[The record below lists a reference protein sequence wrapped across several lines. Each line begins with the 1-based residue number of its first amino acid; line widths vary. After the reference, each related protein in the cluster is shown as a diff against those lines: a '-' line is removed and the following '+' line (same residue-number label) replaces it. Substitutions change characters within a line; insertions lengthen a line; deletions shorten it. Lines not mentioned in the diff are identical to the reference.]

1 MTTQIA
7 DHFVNL
13 IQADDPTNTFIHV
26 DYTKDT
32 FEKRTVHA
40 RELGLGCDSI
50 GWTFLLFNKGGEDA
64 NTVLAYHWVL
74 GVFSPDGVCFYGDSL
89 PGALP
94 TNIRS
99 LLEPY
104 YTARFPDTPMPEI
117 FPPVPEPAW

>member
-32 FEKRTVHA
+32 FEKRKAHA

-74 GVFSPDGVCFYGDSL
+74 GAFS
-89 PGALP
+89 
-94 TNIRS
+94 
-99 LLEPY
+99 
-104 YTARFPDTPMPEI
+104 MEI
-117 FPPVPEPAW
+117 PFLAHYQKI